1 MHLADVAM
9 LLIGIGAIAWTMA
22 DVFQSVVVPRAPTLP
37 YRISYLVWR
46 SLWHVWPPLGRILYR
61 RDAAMQEEFL
71 ATFAPFTLIV
81 MLITW
86 VVVLVLSF
94 GVVFFALRG
103 GLSPPQ
109 RSYWDTAY
117 YAGSSLLTLGFGD
130 IVAKEGTA
138 RFISLCA
145 GATGFGVFSITTAYL
160 FAIFG
165 TFQRRESFIV
175 QFAARAG
182 APPSALALFEI
193 AAKTGTQKSL
203 ERIMR
208 QGQEWI
214 AALME
219 SHLAYP
225 VLAFFRSSHDDQS
238 WIGTLGALLDAGLL
252 ANTVL
257 SDGEQGEA
265 QICFSIGRHAVRDLA
280 GFFGISDRVAQDAI
294 IAREEFDRAC
304 DRLAAAGYHLQE
316 RDAAWS
322 QFSRKRADYA
332 SYLDAMARFFH
343 IPPVAWIGSHW
354 RQHGGDAPL

>member
-1 MHLADVAM
+1 M
-9 LLIGIGAIAWTMA
+9 LLIGIGAIAWTML
-22 DVFQSVVVPRAPTLP
+22 DVFQSVIVPRAPTLP
-37 YRISYLVWR
+37 YRISYIVWR
-46 SLWHVWPPLGRILYR
+46 TLWRIWPPVGRIFYP
-61 RDAAMQEEFL
+61 RDATMQEEFL
-71 ATFAPFTLIV
+71 ASFAPFTLIFMFLAWIV
-81 MLITW
+81 ILI
-86 VVVLVLSF
+86 LGF
-94 GVVFFALRG
+94 GVIFFALRD
-103 GLSPPQ
+103 GLTPPQ
-109 RSYWDTAY
+109 HSYWDTAY
-117 YAGSSLLTLGFGD
+117 YAGTSLLTLGFGD
-130 IVAKEGTA
+130 ITA
-138 RFISLCA
+138 RAGLARFVSLCA

-203 ERIMR
+203 EPIMR
-208 QGQEWI
+208 ESQEWI
-214 AALME
+214 ASLME

-238 WIGTLGALLDAGLL
+238 WVGTLGALLDAALL

-265 QICFSIGRHAVRDLA
+265 YICFALGRHAVHDLA
-280 GFFGISDRVAQDAI
+280 GFFGISDRVAQDAVI
-294 IAREEFDRAC
+294 PRADFDRAC

-343 IPPVAWIGSHW
+343 IPPVAWLGSYW
-354 RQHGGDAPL
+354 RPHAGNAPL